1 MKTPADAEPRGLYR
15 ANNNNI
21 YACVG
26 VMCAIEMYRYKWDIG
41 LETLIVMKKWVT
53 GENVLDLW
61 PRTGSALNYKY

>member
-1 MKTPADAEPRGLYR
+1 
-15 ANNNNI
+15 
-21 YACVG
+21 
-26 VMCAIEMYRYKWDIG
+26 MCAIEMYRYKWDIG